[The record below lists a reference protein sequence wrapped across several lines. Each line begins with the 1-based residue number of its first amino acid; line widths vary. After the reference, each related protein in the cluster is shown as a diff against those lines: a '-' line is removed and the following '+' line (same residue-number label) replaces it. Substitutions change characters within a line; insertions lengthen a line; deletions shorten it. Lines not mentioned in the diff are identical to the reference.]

1 MPREAYSTVYDI
13 AADQHGYVTAR
24 QADEAGVRKMALVM
38 MERRGVMERVSRG
51 VYRLVHFPIGP
62 AAEYIEAV
70 LWPATAVGTL
80 SHDSALALFEVSDV
94 NPGRIHITVPR
105 NLRIRR
111 VTPPRLAVHHADIP
125 DEDRDVFD
133 GIPVTKLAR
142 TLRDCRAAGLGD
154 EVLGRALLDAERQG
168 LVNRREA
175 EQLREELQ
183 LPRE

>member
-13 AADQHGYVTAR
+13 AADQHGYITAR
-24 QADEAGVRKMALVM
+24 QAEEAGVQKMALVM
-38 MERRGVMERVSRG
+38 MERRGAVERVSRG
-51 VYRLVHFPIGP
+51 VYRLVHFPIGS

-70 LWPATAVGTL
+70 LWPATVVGTL
-80 SHDSALALFEVSDV
+80 SHESALALYDVSDV

-105 NLRIRR
+105 DLRMRR
-111 VTPPRLAVHHADIP
+111 VVPPRLAVHHADVP
-125 DEDRDVFD
+125 DEDRDVYD

-154 EVLGRALLDAERQG
+154 EVLGRALLDAEREG
-168 LVNRREA
+168 LVVRREA